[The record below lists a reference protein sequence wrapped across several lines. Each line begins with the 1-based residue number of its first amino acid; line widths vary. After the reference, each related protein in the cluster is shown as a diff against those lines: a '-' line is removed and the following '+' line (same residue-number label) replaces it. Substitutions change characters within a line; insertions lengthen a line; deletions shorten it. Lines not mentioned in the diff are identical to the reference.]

1 MKVGSGLLG
10 LLLMSSGAIAGDGVR
25 HTFECD
31 TPAGHFSYWK
41 RSVSS
46 GEIEITGKVTVNS
59 LLKDKKW
66 SPLASV
72 VFLGGTEKRAQF
84 GLRLYSTT
92 KTPDA
97 LFPEL
102 LKVGGRDAI
111 GMGVLPRN
119 KNPVPFSLR
128 LDTTGLLKVTVSG
141 SEAST
146 NLGTF
151 KPDAIELSC
160 STGDFEFTD
169 VQVTEQ

>member
-1 MKVGSGLLG
+1 MKARAGLLG

-25 HTFECD
+25 HAFECD

-41 RSVSS
+41 RSVSG
-46 GEIEITGKVTVNS
+46 GEIEITGKVTVNT

-72 VFLGGTEKRAQF
+72 VFLGGTERRVQF
-84 GLRLYSTT
+84 GLRLYSTA

-111 GMGVLPRN
+111 GVGSIPRTR
-119 KNPVPFSLR
+119 KPVPFALR
-128 LDTTGLLKVTVSG
+128 LDTTGLLKVTVSD

-146 NLGTF
+146 NL
-151 KPDAIELSC
+151 AHS
-160 STGDFEFTD
+160 SRMRSSSAARR
-169 VQVTEQ
+169 VTSNSPTSR